1 MTAKK
6 SILNP
11 APAQNFLNDWLL
23 KNKLMR
29 WIWLLLFSSVVFAQR
44 TVVGQ
49 ALLVRGLNEDTPKSQ
64 IQSLQSEGR
73 ILRLN
78 APTARIE
85 LGGLP
90 VWLEINAI
98 VGSTLTPQ
106 FRQHPDGFEARLE
119 FAKDNRTFLLVGV
132 RSALDAIVV
141 DKWRVGLNA
150 NATGSQMVLGTRRI
164 ELPLGGNVWLGA
176 WCVHLLALHLPPP
189 PNQGIASEAEQPRLD
204 WVAWRV
210 ANVANCRS

>member
-49 ALLVRGLNEDTPKSQ
+49 ALSVRGLNEDTPKSQ

-78 APTARIE
+78 APTARI
-85 LGGLP
+85 
-90 VWLEINAI
+90 
-98 VGSTLTPQ
+98 
-106 FRQHPDGFEARLE
+106 
-119 FAKDNRTFLLVGV
+119 DNIL
-132 RSALDAIVV
+132 
-141 DKWRVGLNA
+141 
-150 NATGSQMVLGTRRI
+150 MVLKQGSS
-164 ELPLGGNVWLGA
+164 LPKTTAHFCWLAYAVLWMPLWLTNGVWA
-176 WCVHLLALHLPPP
+176 
-189 PNQGIASEAEQPRLD
+189 
-204 WVAWRV
+204 
-210 ANVANCRS
+210 